1 MPGFGQVNPTARLP
15 RRRRPVTIG
24 DRIAVAALAAAL
36 VAVALGAWLLFA
48 VGSAAKPAA
57 DALLDPFASATTSFA
72 AATSDLLVVDVEG
85 AVLRPGIIEA
95 AAGSRVSDAVAA
107 AGGYSPLA
115 DLAAAAA
122 QVNLA
127 AVLRDGQQIVVPQI
141 GVAAAGG
148 STAGGGS
155 GGLVNLNSA
164 TPEALDALPGI
175 GPVTV
180 QKIVA
185 ARTQKPFATLEE
197 LLTRKVLTNAQ
208 LDKIR
213 DLVTLV

>member
-1 MPGFGQVNPTARLP
+1 
-15 RRRRPVTIG
+15 
-24 DRIAVAALAAAL
+24 AAAL

-107 AGGYSPLA
+107 AGGYSRLA